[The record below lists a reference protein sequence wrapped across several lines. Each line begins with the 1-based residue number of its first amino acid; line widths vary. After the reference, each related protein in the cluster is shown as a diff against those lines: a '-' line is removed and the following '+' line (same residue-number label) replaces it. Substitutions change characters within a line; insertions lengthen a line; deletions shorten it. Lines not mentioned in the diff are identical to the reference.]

1 MTVVDVV
8 RLLHTVGAVLFVGG
22 LLSAAI
28 WQRFGSRDPGP
39 QSAVHL
45 SRSLLRAD
53 VLMVAPGL
61 LLLLITGVALT
72 VAGRFDIRAELW
84 LLLSLILFVSAAA
97 MWIFYLLPKERELI
111 EIARRSLATGKLD
124 PAYRNASNAWAMAS
138 VVLTFLGV
146 VVLALMV
153 LKPF

>member
-8 RLLHTVGAVLFVGG
+8 RLIHTAGAVLLVGG

-28 WQRFGSRDPGP
+28 WQRLGSRDPDP
-39 QSAVHL
+39 RSAVTV

-53 VLMVAPGL
+53 VLLVAPGL
-61 LLLLITGVALT
+61 LLLLTTGIALT
-72 VAGRFDIRAELW
+72 VAGRFDIRAEVW
-84 LLLSLILFVSAAA
+84 LLLSLILFVSTAAL
-97 MWIFYLLPKERELI
+97 WIFYLLPKERQLI
-111 EIARRSLATGKLD
+111 QIARRSLARGKID
-124 PAYRNASNAWAMAS
+124 PAYITASKAWAMAS
-138 VVLTFLGV
+138 MVATLLGI